1 MYWVPYIL
9 YLTLT
14 LNVASIFLIGTTY
27 IFWEPLDDD
36 SFSRTQALPVHP
48 RAMGAFGS
56 PFPSTRCCEW
66 SVFGSRR
73 RETTNDYKDY
83 YKFTRCDF
91 SQCGSLNPDYDVE
104 AARVNKTSMRPSSKD
119 AVYVYDKDSSQEKS
133 YEERTSR
140 RTFTEK
146 KSSIHTPSI
155 HTPSIHTP
163 SIHTPSIHTPS
174 IHTPSIHTPSNGN
187 CTTETPLITPSR
199 EYTPQPFWGEEE
211 QELLE
216 DNEPYD
222 YTEDIE
228 RNSHFSTLLSE
239 ILPGIQHGSAG
250 ILSKIEDVISNLHR
264 QFDLVLDGI
273 PVMSPAEISTLS
285 LPILSF
291 SINPSTDP
299 CTDHYTK
306 PSTDPST
313 TPRDTLSS
321 MLVSTLV
328 SFQHELPQE
337 VVPRSWTCEDEKA
350 LQNLKSYIIQGV
362 AKHTTS
368 NLQDLQIS
376 HEDTVVLKW
385 LILNYSHHQEIVQ
398 YLMSVLHLD

>member
-1 MYWVPYIL
+1 
-9 YLTLT
+9 
-14 LNVASIFLIGTTY
+14 
-27 IFWEPLDDD
+27 
-36 SFSRTQALPVHP
+36 
-48 RAMGAFGS
+48 
-56 PFPSTRCCEW
+56 
-66 SVFGSRR
+66 
-73 RETTNDYKDY
+73 
-83 YKFTRCDF
+83 
-91 SQCGSLNPDYDVE
+91 
-104 AARVNKTSMRPSSKD
+104 
-119 AVYVYDKDSSQEKS
+119 
-133 YEERTSR
+133 
-140 RTFTEK
+140 
-146 KSSIHTPSI
+146 
-155 HTPSIHTP
+155 
-163 SIHTPSIHTPS
+163 
-174 IHTPSIHTPSNGN
+174 
-187 CTTETPLITPSR
+187 
-199 EYTPQPFWGEEE
+199 
-211 QELLE
+211 
-216 DNEPYD
+216 
-222 YTEDIE
+222 
-228 RNSHFSTLLSE
+228 
-239 ILPGIQHGSAG
+239 
-250 ILSKIEDVISNLHR
+250 
-264 QFDLVLDGI
+264 
-273 PVMSPAEISTLS
+273 MSPAEISTLS